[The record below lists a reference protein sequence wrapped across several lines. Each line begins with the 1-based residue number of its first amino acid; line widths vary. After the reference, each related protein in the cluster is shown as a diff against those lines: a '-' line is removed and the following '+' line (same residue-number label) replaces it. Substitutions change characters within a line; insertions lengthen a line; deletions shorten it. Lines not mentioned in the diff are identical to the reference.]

1 MISVIANDEVPM
13 TMITNPMTI
22 AFFRPIFSKKLL
34 IKNDTIKPATSTQLI
49 KKATSVV
56 EIEG

>member
-13 TMITNPMTI
+13 TIITNPMTI

-34 IKNDTIKPATSTQLI
+34 IKNDTIRPATSTQLI